1 MNDMDKLLK
10 QALEE
15 MVKEDYESR
24 PKELPEHQF
33 SVKFRRKM
41 KQVFRMLESQEGN
54 GANKSSDSL
63 LELYRPIRSKRKW
76 IALALLIL
84 MLVGGSVI
92 AAEPI
97 KQWLNGFR
105 IEKTEDHVRIQNDEA
120 QEDVGKDRGEFRKY
134 RLTEVPEG
142 FTLKFEKYEEE
153 FQKYYITYA
162 NSEEEVLFLKQ
173 IWQENGAPENLTSDV
188 ESLEDVK
195 VNGFTGYYIE
205 DDKIGSI
212 IISNGVYKVV
222 LSGTFSREE
231 LIKLAEKL
239 EIVDAPV
246 L

>member
-120 QEDVGKDRGEFRKY
+120 QEDVGEDRGEFRKY
-134 RLTEVPEG
+134 RLTELPKGYSLQEEKFDKG
-142 FTLKFEKYEEE
+142 FNRYF
-153 FQKYYITYA
+153 ITY
-162 NSEEEVLFLKQ
+162 SDTEDIISLKQ
-173 IWQENGAPENLTSDV
+173 TWQDDESPEKLTSNAV
-188 ESLEDVK
+188 YLKEAE
-195 VNGFTGYYIE
+195 VNGFTGYYTE
-205 DDKIGSI
+205 DSEMGTLIL
-212 IISNGVYKVV
+212 SNGVYKLV
-222 LSGTFSREE
+222 LDGPFSREE
-231 LIKLAEKL
+231 LLELAGKL
-239 EIVDAPV
+239 ELVDEPM
-246 L
+246 